1 VADPRARPT
10 ALAPAHADTQYE
22 RHRPEDTVLYKTV
35 QEHWKTFLSEIDS
48 AAESPVLPTFVNAEV
63 EGYLRCG
70 ILAHGLILARCTD
83 CG

>member
-1 VADPRARPT
+1 M
-10 ALAPAHADTQYE
+10 
-22 RHRPEDTVLYKTV
+22 LYKTV